1 MEECGLDTG
10 FALLEHPFKRKE
22 LRMKR
27 WQFWLGL
34 LISLVCLYFFV
45 IAKQDWGQ
53 LWDSLRTAQYL
64 WLIPGI
70 SVYFVGVAVRAW
82 RLHYMMRPIKKVPVR
97 TLFPIVCISYMVNNL
112 LPARAGEL
120 LVRPY
125 LIRQKEGV
133 AFSASLAIVIVER
146 TFDAVV
152 MMLFVFV
159 NLPEL
164 ARLGSGGSGVA
175 GSIEQFAIY
184 GTILFFGALAVFI
197 LAAMF
202 PSVTAR
208 TVKWSIDHF
217 SPARFRLK
225 LQGLAD
231 RFLEGLSFLRSP
243 RDVVMILFTSILIWI
258 FETGKYWFLMHG
270 FAFTVSFFALMLMN
284 GIANLV
290 TIIPSAPGYIGTFE
304 AAGVAVLEAYG
315 VDRAVATAY
324 TVVLH
329 AALILPITLLGAW
342 FWLREGLSMS
352 KVREE
357 AKAE

>member
-1 MEECGLDTG
+1 
-10 FALLEHPFKRKE
+10 
-22 LRMKR
+22 MKR
-27 WQFWLGL
+27 WQFWVGL

-45 IAKQDWGQ
+45 ITKQKWGL

-70 SVYFVGVAVRAW
+70 GVYFVGVAVRAW

-97 TLFPIVCISYMVNNL
+97 TLFPIVCISYMGNNL
-112 LPARAGEL
+112 YPARAGEL
-120 LVRPY
+120 LIRPY

-133 AFSASLAIVIVER
+133 SFSASLAIVIVER
-146 TFDAVV
+146 MFDAVV

-164 ARLGSGGSGVA
+164 ARLGAGGSSVA
-175 GSIEQFAIY
+175 ASIVQLAIF
-184 GTILFFGALAVFI
+184 GTVLFFGALIVFI

-208 TVKWSIDHF
+208 AVKWSVDHL

-243 RDVVMILFTSILIWI
+243 RDVVMILFTSILIWV

-270 FAFTVSFFALMLMN
+270 FDFTVSFFALMLMN

-304 AAGVAVLEAYG
+304 AAGIAVLKAYG
-315 VDRAVATAY
+315 VDQAVATAY
-324 TVVLH
+324 TFVLH
-329 AALILPITLLGAW
+329 AALILPITILGAW
-342 FWLREGLSMS
+342 FWFREGLSIS

-357 AKAE
+357 AKTD

>member
-1 MEECGLDTG
+1 
-10 FALLEHPFKRKE
+10 
-22 LRMKR
+22 MKR
-27 WQFWLGL
+27 WQFWVGL
-34 LISLVCLYFFV
+34 LISIVCLYFFL
-45 IAKQDWGQ
+45 IKKQDWGM
-53 LWDSLRTAQYL
+53 LWSSLRSANYW
-64 WLIPGI
+64 WLIPAIATYFLG
-70 SVYFVGVAVRAW
+70 SVLVRAW
-82 RLHYMMRPIKKVPVR
+82 RLHYLMRPIKKVPVR
-97 TLFPIVCISYMVNNL
+97 TLFPIICISYMVNNIF
-112 LPARAGEL
+112 PARAGEL
-120 LVRPY
+120 VVRPY
-125 LIRQKEGV
+125 LIKQKEGV
-133 AFSASLAIVIVER
+133 SISASLAIVIVER

-152 MMLFVFV
+152 MMLFIFV

-164 ARLGSGGSGVA
+164 ARLGAGGSGVA
-175 GSIEQFAIY
+175 GSIEQFAVY
-184 GTILFFGALAVFI
+184 GTILFFGALIVFI

-202 PSVTAR
+202 PAVTTRAVAWSVT
-208 TVKWSIDHF
+208 HL

-231 RFLEGLSFLRSP
+231 RFLEGLSSLRSP
-243 RDVVMILFTSILIWI
+243 RDVVMILFTSILIWL

-304 AAGVAVLEAYG
+304 AAGINVLEAYG
-315 VDRAVATAY
+315 VGHAVASAY

-329 AALILPITLLGAW
+329 AALWLPITVLGAF
-342 FWLREGLSMS
+342 FWVREGLSMT

>member
-1 MEECGLDTG
+1 
-10 FALLEHPFKRKE
+10 
-22 LRMKR
+22 MKR
-27 WQFWLGL
+27 WQFWVGL
-34 LISLVCLYFFV
+34 LISLVSLYFFL
-45 IAKQDWGQ
+45 IAKQDWSQ
-53 LWDSLRTAQYL
+53 LWNSLRSANYW

-70 SVYFVGVAVRAW
+70 GVYFIGVWIRSW
-82 RLHYMMRPIKKVPVR
+82 RLHYLMRPIKKVPVR
-97 TLFPIVCISYMVNNL
+97 TLFPIVCIAYMGNNIY
-112 LPARAGEL
+112 PARAGEL
-120 LVRPY
+120 LIRPY

-152 MMLFVFV
+152 MMLFIFV

-164 ARLGSGGSGVA
+164 AKLGGGGSGVA
-175 GSIEQFAIY
+175 GTIEQFAIY
-184 GTILFFGALAVFI
+184 GTILFFGALIVFI

-208 TVKWSIDHF
+208 MVTWSVAHL

-231 RFLEGLSFLRSP
+231 RFLEGLSSLRSP
-243 RDVVMILFTSILIWI
+243 RDAVMILFTSILIWL

-270 FAFTVSFFALMLMN
+270 FSFTVSFFALMLMN

-304 AAGVAVLEAYG
+304 AAGIAVLKAYG
-315 VDRAVATAY
+315 VSQAVASAY

-329 AALILPITLLGAW
+329 AALWLPITLLGAW
-342 FWLREGLSMS
+342 FMVHEGLTLT

-357 AKAE
+357 AKADTPQSS